1 VQVTEGCEAA
11 KALETR
17 LHKEVMRAG
26 IPLDSYYDSKRFRQL
41 RRQADAEARLEQEW
55 D

>member
-1 VQVTEGCEAA
+1 VTEGCEAA

-17 LHKEVMRAG
+17 LHKVLMLAG
-26 IPLDSYYDSKRFRQL
+26 IPLDSYYDSRKFRQL

-55 D
+55 N